1 MSSVSESKS
10 ERIPA
15 AQRREQILDAAARV
29 FGERGY
35 AGTTTDQVAQAA
47 GISQPYV
54 VRMFGS
60 KEKLFAEV
68 LARAK
73 ERLLHLLRTALTRPD
88 VQAMSKKERK
98 LFLGRAYVDLVDDG
112 GIVLPLMQAF
122 LLGHDPVLGPMAREG
137 FLRVYRVLRD
147 EAGFTP
153 EDAREFLQ
161 GGMLLNTMLT
171 LRMTALYDD
180 DPTAHEL
187 LGCVFGEKLD
197 VVLKS
202 ATKAVS

>member
-1 MSSVSESKS
+1 MSETKS

-15 AQRREQILDAAARV
+15 AQRREQILDAAAKE

-35 AGTTTDQVAQAA
+35 AATTTDQVAQAA

-68 LARAK
+68 LDRAK
-73 ERLLHLLRTALTRPD
+73 ARLEDLLRTALARPD
-88 VQAMSKKERK
+88 VQALSKKERM

-122 LLGHDPVLGPMAREG
+122 LLGHDPVLGPKAREG
-137 FLRVYRVLRD
+137 FLRIYRILRD
-147 EAGFTP
+147 EAGFAP
-153 EDAREFLQ
+153 EDARDFLQ
-161 GGMLLNTMLT
+161 GGMLLNTLLT
-171 LRMTALYDD
+171 LRMADLYSD

-187 LGCVFGEKLD
+187 LACVFGERLG

-202 ATKAVS
+202 SDKAVS